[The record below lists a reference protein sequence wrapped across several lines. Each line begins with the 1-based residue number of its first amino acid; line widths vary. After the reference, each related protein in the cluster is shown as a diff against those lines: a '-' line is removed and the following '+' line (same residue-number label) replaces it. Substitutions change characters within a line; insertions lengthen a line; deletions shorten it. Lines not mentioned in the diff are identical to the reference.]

1 MDNNT
6 MQMLARFKIM
16 ARRLGGFNVDIFRMV
31 GDPVYAREMLARGQE
46 VDSENLIVMA
56 LELSEALGL
65 LDQPVANGKSEKV
78 KPVVEVAEVVETAET
93 GKDRYVFGMR

>member
-31 GDPVYAREMLARGQE
+31 GEPAYAREVLARAQE

-56 LELSEALGL
+56 LELSDALGL
-65 LDQPVANGKSEKV
+65 LDQPMASGKVEKIKPPEMVELAVAGES
-78 KPVVEVAEVVETAET
+78 